1 MRRHALLMMLLSG
14 WAASIWA
21 QNTVGTTVYDPTNVF
36 DGYTLIYPHNQPHA
50 YLLNFC
56 GEVVHQWESDADSR
70 PGNTAYLMPN
80 GDLLM
85 TRRPASIAGNPI
97 WAGGGGATIERRT
110 WENEVIWSYTQN
122 DDSARFHHDIAPMPN
137 GNVLAIC
144 WEAIDSTAALA
155 AGANP
160 ETLMGVGLWS
170 EKVVELA
177 PDGSGGAEV
186 VWEWRLWDHLIQ
198 DMNPEAANFGVVAEN
213 PNKVDL
219 NYPTPENLPAD
230 FVHMNSIDYNPLND
244 HILLSAPEFDEVWI
258 IDHSPFSNGD
268 LKWRWGNPEAYDT
281 ADSTQHH
288 LHYQHDA
295 NWVDEPYQMGSPF
308 LGKISIFNNRVPG
321 EEGERSALTVVAPP
335 YDEYENQY
343 LIQDGVFAPSA
354 PDWNWQAA
362 DPLSFSS
369 GGLSSFQPLAGPRF
383 LVCEGR
389 AGRISEITLAGD
401 TVWQYVTPLQ
411 GGVPVAQGT
420 ELLPAANMTFRATRY
435 PAVWPI
441 FSGLDGLD
449 AAVIELDPEPLPACL
464 PCALEVSVES
474 DGTGFQLDIA
484 GGTAPFEITWMNSQ
498 GNTCTAPYLPFDPED
513 LAVLC
518 GWSFEL
524 VTLQGYYVNVEV
536 VDALGCAATAEGYWA
551 GVAESDGRAWVWPNP
566 ASNQLQLQ
574 GFPNGCRAQLL
585 DVSGRIVAERTL
597 FGRTSWNLPSLP
609 SGMYIL
615 AAGDVRERIQITQP

>member
-1 MRRHALLMMLLSG
+1 MKNLALLVTLLGG
-14 WAASIWA
+14 WAASLWA
-21 QNTVGTTVYDPTNVF
+21 QNTVGTTVFDPTNVF
-36 DGYTLIYPHNQPHA
+36 DGYTLIYPHNQPNA

-56 GEVVHQWESDADSR
+56 GEVVHQWTGEADSR
-70 PGNTAYLMPN
+70 PGNTAYLMPT

-110 WENEVIWSYTQN
+110 WDNEVIWSYTQN

-155 AGANP
+155 AGADP
-160 ETLMGVGLWS
+160 ETLTGMGLWS
-170 EKVVELA
+170 EKIVELA
-177 PDGSGGAEV
+177 PDGMGSAQV
-186 VWEWRLWDHLIQ
+186 VWEWRLWDHLVQ
-198 DMNPEAANFGVVAEN
+198 DVDPAAANFGVVAEN
-213 PNKVDL
+213 PHKVDL
-219 NYPTPENLPAD
+219 NYPTPGNVPAD

-244 HILLSAPEFDEVWI
+244 HILVSAPEYDEVWV

-268 LKWRWGNPEAYDT
+268 LKWRWGNPEAYGV

-335 YDEYENQY
+335 YDEYENAY
-343 LIQDGVFAPSA
+343 LIQDGVFAPA
-354 PDWNWQAA
+354 VPDWNWQAA

-435 PAVWPI
+435 PAVLPI
-441 FSGLDGLD
+441 FDGLDGLD

-484 GGTAPFEITWMNSQ
+484 GGTAPFEITWMDEL
-498 GNTCTAPYLPFDPED
+498 GNTCTAPSLPFFED
-513 LAVLC
+513 LIVLC
-518 GWSFEL
+518 DGFFEL
-524 VTLQGYYVNVEV
+524 VTLSGYYVNVTV
-536 VDALGCAATAEGYWA
+536 VDALGCAATAEGYWT
-551 GVAESDGRAWVWPNP
+551 GVAESDERAWVGPNP

-574 GFPNGCRAQLL
+574 GFPDGCRARLF

-597 FGRTSWNLPSLP
+597 FGRTSWDLPSLP
-609 SGMYIL
+609 SGVYIL
-615 AAGDVRERIQITQP
+615 ATDTTRQRILITQP